1 MMCRE
6 RTAPPA
12 AERPPRADW
21 FEGGTPFMDNEVY
34 VDCAGKSDRG
44 LKRKKNEDQFLI
56 ADLNRS
62 IVVRQTTLSVEQQTI
77 MIGGTEGKLIVIADG
92 AGGHAS
98 GERASE
104 LAVHTITHF
113 VLNTMAWFFKL
124 DQEHENDLV
133 DELQKGLE
141 RCHQILAQDAETHPE
156 YRTMATTLTLAY
168 ILWPRLYIL
177 HVGDS
182 RTYIQRQDQI
192 YQITH
197 DHSYAD
203 NLSDSRYAG
212 VLWNALVADSSKQV
226 RPEVH
231 KTELQI
237 GDTLLLCTDGLN
249 KHVTDAEIS
258 RILSENPSPTKAA
271 RVLVDSANEGG
282 GSDNTTVVV
291 ARFLP
296 PRPTT

>member
-1 MMCRE
+1 MLDHNV
-6 RTAPPA
+6 TI
-12 AERPPRADW
+12 
-21 FEGGTPFMDNEVY
+21 
-34 VDCAGKSDRG
+34 DCAGHSDKG
-44 LKRKKNEDQFLI
+44 LKRKGNEDQFLI

-77 MIGGTEGKLIVIADG
+77 MLGGTEGKLIVVADG

-113 VLNTMAWFFKL
+113 VLNTMAWFFQL
-124 DQEHENDLV
+124 DQRHEDDLIE
-133 DELQKGLE
+133 ELQSGLN
-141 RCHQILAQDAETHPE
+141 RCQQILARDAERHPE
-156 YRTMATTLTLAY
+156 HRKMATTLTLAY
-168 ILWPRLYIL
+168 VLWPRLYIL

-182 RTYIQRQDQI
+182 RTYLLRDGDLH
-192 YQITH
+192 QITQ

-203 NLSDSRYAG
+203 NLADSRYAG
-212 VLWNALVADSSKQV
+212 VLWNALVADSASTA

-231 KTELQI
+231 KAELSI

-249 KHVTDAEIS
+249 KHVPDEEILEIVTDYTPAE
-258 RILSENPSPTKAA
+258 NAA
-271 RVLVDSANEGG
+271 KVLVNKANEGG

-296 PRPTT
+296 PESPAPPDHDD